1 MLKINRIYHGDCI
14 ELFRQIENESVDL
27 IIIDPPYNL
36 GKDFGNKSDKWETV
50 DEWLNWSMKWLSE
63 SSRTLKKTGSI
74 FVYGIHKYICFIQ
87 CYLYE
92 LKLQYGR
99 QFIWYYENGWSRYT
113 RAPASCYEPILWFTK
128 TKKYT
133 YHDIREPYKSTERLK
148 YKIIKNGKIW
158 KPNPL
163 GKRTGDIWNIP
174 TLAGRRFSKEK
185 VSHPTQ
191 KPLALCDRIIN
202 HFSNEG
208 DLVLVPFAG
217 SGSEC
222 LSAKLNHRNYIGFE
236 LNKDYISIAEKRF
249 MTYLNI

>member
-1 MLKINRIYHGDCI
+1 LHRIDT
-14 ELFRQIENESVDL
+14 ESVDL

-36 GKDFGNKSDKWETV
+36 GKDFGNKSDIWKSV
-50 DEWLNWSMKWLSE
+50 DEWFNWSRKWLNE
-63 SSRTLKKTGSI
+63 SNRVLKSSGSM
-74 FVYGIHKYICFIQ
+74 FVYGIHKYICYIQ

-92 LKLQYGR
+92 LNLQYGR
-99 QFIWYYENGWSRYT
+99 QIIWYYENGWSRYT

-133 YHDIREPYKSTERLK
+133 YHEIREPYKSTDRLK

-158 KPNPL
+158 KPNPF

-185 VSHPTQ
+185 VDHPTQ
-191 KPLALCDRIIN
+191 KPLALCNRIIR

-222 LSAKLNHRNYIGFE
+222 LSAKINGRNYIGIE
-236 LNKDYISIAEKRF
+236 LNPNYISIAEKRF
-249 MTYLNI
+249 QSYLNI